1 MATFTWLTKPRSPH
15 GQYVPPR
22 TGWNQNQTG
31 RHSPSVPSPLAIG
44 RSTPAADRNSPE
56 NGRTAYYDDVDSQ
69 YTADPRAR
77 SPQWGGF
84 PGGRPTPQNSSP
96 DLRGRGGL
104 SPPPARGGGYNAF

>member
-1 MATFTWLTKPRSPH
+1 MANNPRSAH

-22 TGWNQNQTG
+22 AGWNQTG

-56 NGRTAYYDDVDSQ
+56 NKGTAYYEDVDSR
-69 YTADPRAR
+69 YAGDAGGRAR

-84 PGGRPTPQNSSP
+84 PGGRPTPQNSNP

-104 SPPPARGGGYNAF
+104 SPPPAQGRTYNAF